1 MFGFYRVSGRLA
13 CLTTAFVLLTAFA
26 VVEANAQIAWPVEAH
41 PRAMAFTTD
50 GGNEVQ
56 LIGTHSFGVY
66 KSVPG
71 AIGKLK
77 WQEANSGLTIPLVV
91 NDIAVLSSGTV
102 LMGTWGRDGLYTSAD
117 AGATWTAI
125 PPTAFDTL
133 AVNSVQ
139 AIAQSTVDNL
149 IYISADDGNIFFS
162 QDNGTSWSFNGRL
175 PSGAAGL
182 PWSLIADPDTAG
194 EIYAGTFG
202 QGVFK
207 SSDNG
212 GFWAEFTNNTALTD
226 TTGSYLG
233 TAPGGNYV
241 FDMEFDPA
249 DNNRLYIGTSR
260 GVWTM
265 SDVTSLAGTWSRV
278 GNGTFTILDGTVRTL
293 EPEVRSIAFN
303 AAGTLYMA
311 SWGFGVLTNATPTGA
326 NAHSQF
332 VLRGGQVSVVA
343 VSPTG
348 QVFAASDTGIHN
360 IASIATAVDPETGLP
375 ERFSLSQNYPNPFN
389 PTTSITFELPT
400 QSDVS
405 ISVFDVLGRRVAQ
418 LANGVLPAGTHAVSL
433 DASRLQSGLYI
444 YRLDAGGQSLVRTMS
459 LVK

>member
-1 MFGFYRVSGRLA
+1 MFGFYRVIGRFA
-13 CLTTAFVLLTAFA
+13 GLTTAIALLTVFA
-26 VVEANAQIAWPVEAH
+26 AADATAQIAWPTEAH

-77 WQEANSGLTIPLVV
+77 WNEANSGLTIPLVV
-91 NDIAVLSSGTV
+91 NDIAVLANGTV

-117 AGATWTAI
+117 AGATWTAVAS
-125 PPTAFDTL
+125 TAFDTL

-139 AIAQSTVDNL
+139 AIAESTVDGL
-149 IYISADDGNIFFS
+149 IYLSADDGNVFFS
-162 QDNGTSWSFNGRL
+162 QDSGTSWKFNGRL
-175 PSGAAGL
+175 PAGAAGL
-182 PWSLIADPDTAG
+182 PWSLLADPDTAK
-194 EIYAGTFG
+194 EVYAGTFG
-202 QGVFK
+202 RGVFK
-207 SSDNG
+207 SADNG
-212 GFWAEFTNNTALTD
+212 GFWSEFTNNTALTD

-249 DNNRLYIGTSR
+249 DNNRLYIATSR

-265 SDVTSLAGTWSRV
+265 SDVTSGSSTWARV
-278 GNGTFTILDGTVRTL
+278 GNGTFTLLDGTTLTL

-311 SWGFGVLTNATPTGA
+311 TWGFGVLTNSAPTGST
-326 NAHSQF
+326 AHTQF
-332 VLRGGQVSVVA
+332 VLRGGQVSIVA
-343 VSPTG
+343 VSPNG
-348 QVFAASDTGIHN
+348 DVFAASDTGVHN
-360 IASIATAVDPETGLP
+360 IAASATAVDPETGLP
-375 ERFSLSQNYPNPFN
+375 ETFSLGQNYPNPFN
-389 PTTSITFELPT
+389 PTTSITFDLPA

-418 LANGVLPAGTHAVSL
+418 LANGVYAAGTHAVTL

-444 YRLDAGGQSLVRTMS
+444 YRLDAGDRSLVRTMS